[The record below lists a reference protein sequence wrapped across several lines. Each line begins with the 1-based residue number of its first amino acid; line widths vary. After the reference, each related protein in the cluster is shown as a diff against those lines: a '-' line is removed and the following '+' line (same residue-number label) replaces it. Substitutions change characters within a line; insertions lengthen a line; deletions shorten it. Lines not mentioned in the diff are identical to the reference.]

1 MNGADRCPRYG
12 IIQRAGMN
20 WQEPEPHLKGQSA
33 YSLLPAPSAPKPVA
47 RLAHPPRCP
56 SARAALRGAPF
67 RSVEGRE
74 ERWGWGVKS

>member
-1 MNGADRCPRYG
+1 
-12 IIQRAGMN
+12 MN

-33 YSLLPAPSAPKPVA
+33 YSLLPAPKPLA
-47 RLAHPPRCP
+47 RLAHPLHRP

>member
-1 MNGADRCPRYG
+1 
-12 IIQRAGMN
+12 MN

-33 YSLLPAPSAPKPVA
+33 YSLLPAPSAPKPLA
-47 RLAHPPRCP
+47 RLAHPLRRP

-74 ERWGWGVKS
+74 ERWGLGVKS